1 MLIQNES
8 STNELFANGALNPA
22 FFGVT
27 ALPSQSKT
35 VAVTP
40 APVKTTVTVTPP
52 PVVQDGITVTFPPY
66 QQEITLQPPSINV
79 QIPST
84 GGGLKNTFE
93 SVGVINPS
101 GQIRLCA
108 LVRPNVI
115 AAAHHYNNAPF
126 QSYIGMQVIF
136 GNGETATITDVV
148 LTRDDFEC
156 YSLDRNITS
165 VQPAAIAPLE
175 PSPNYTDR
183 EVIIF
188 GLLGL
193 KKAAAGRT
201 RLKYAFGNGAIWSA
215 QASNKINQ
223 PVVVEKG
230 DSGSPV
236 FITVAGAVRYFGSLA
251 SVNPS
256 LITINVAAAYAADIS
271 SL

>member
-1 MLIQNES
+1 MIILNES
-8 STNELFANGALNPA
+8 PANELFANGALNPA

-27 ALPSQSKT
+27 SLPSQSKT
-35 VAVTP
+35 VTVTP
-40 APVKTTVTVTPP
+40 APVKTIVTVTPP
-52 PVVQDGITVTFPPY
+52 SIVQDGVTINFPPY
-66 QQEITLQPPSINV
+66 NQEVTLQAPDLQV
-79 QIPST
+79 QIPSV
-84 GGGLKNTFE
+84 GGGLRNTFE
-93 SVGVINPS
+93 SVGIINPG

-126 QSYIGMQVIF
+126 QSYIGMQVAF
-136 GNGETATITDVV
+136 GQGEFATITGVV

-175 PSPNYTDR
+175 QSPAYTDR

-193 KKAAAGRT
+193 KKVVAGRT
-201 RLKYAFGNGAIWSA
+201 RLKYSFGNGAIWTA
-215 QASNKINQ
+215 QASNKANQ

-236 FITVAGAVRYFGSLA
+236 FISAGGSIRYFGSLA
-251 SVNPS
+251 TVNPT
-256 LITINVAAAYAADIS
+256 IININVAAAYAADIA